1 MFENVLGTLS
11 KHKKMRWSGVWFLTL
26 HLRSGGAL
34 FARRPVQNTH
44 IRSTTGFISSSVIGI
59 KGEERLER
67 EISRYEEEDQDL
79 EDHHALWDSVIRV
92 YCTHNE
98 PDYLMPWQRSRQYSS
113 TSSGFVV
120 RIEGVGLRI
129 MTNAHAVE
137 YGSIIQV
144 RRRGDDYKYEALV
157 EAFGNECDLAILRV
171 LDEAAES
178 NSDNRCSDY
187 YSEESQEGYGID
199 DRDDDF
205 QRDNF
210 FAGLQELTF
219 GSLPELQDEVDVLG
233 YPVGGESMSVTS
245 GVVSRVEMQ
254 QYSQGGNSLL
264 ALQIDAAINPGNSGG
279 PVVNMDR
286 EVVGVA
292 FQSLNGEEVENIGYV
307 VPVTV
312 VEHFLEDIRRN
323 NGRYTGFCALG
334 IHYCTLEN
342 ESFRR
347 FLGMAADGCWSGG
360 SEGAGAEA
368 KRAASGPQPRKNART
383 LTGVLV
389 KRTQS
394 GASAR
399 GRLRAGDVL
408 LSVDGIPVA
417 NDGTIPFRRG
427 ERVAVSQYISTRFA
441 GDTVVCRVLRGS
453 AGQLAG
459 GGVGASEC
467 EGNQDEDED
476 EPKAIIDVPVQM
488 GVANALVPYH
498 WKNGLPPYL
507 IVGGLVFSALSVPYL
522 EAEGAYTDAVTDDVA
537 HLMTLAAFPGTGNL
551 DEAQGTAVSAAP
563 QNDAPK
569 DAQVVVLTQVLAH
582 RSNLG
587 YEQLSNLH
595 LHSFNGV
602 PVTSLAHLD
611 TLIRATCEGR
621 SPING
626 QQHAHKREREARA
639 RHMRFEFLP
648 AEKLIVLEVQA
659 AQAATEAVCEENS
672 IPSPLR
678 LLSIP
683 KCG

>member
-1 MFENVLGTLS
+1 M
-11 KHKKMRWSGVWFLTL
+11 
-26 HLRSGGAL
+26 LRPGQGRGKREDTDGG
-34 FARRPVQNTH
+34 
-44 IRSTTGFISSSVIGI
+44 
-59 KGEERLER
+59 
-67 EISRYEEEDQDL
+67 
-79 EDHHALWDSVIRV
+79 
-92 YCTHNE
+92 
-98 PDYLMPWQRSRQYSS
+98 
-113 TSSGFVV
+113 
-120 RIEGVGLRI
+120 
-129 MTNAHAVE
+129 
-137 YGSIIQV
+137 
-144 RRRGDDYKYEALV
+144 
-157 EAFGNECDLAILRV
+157 
-171 LDEAAES
+171 
-178 NSDNRCSDY
+178 
-187 YSEESQEGYGID
+187 
-199 DRDDDF
+199 
-205 QRDNF
+205 
-210 FAGLQELTF
+210 
-219 GSLPELQDEVDVLG
+219 
-233 YPVGGESMSVTS
+233 
-245 GVVSRVEMQ
+245 
-254 QYSQGGNSLL
+254 
-264 ALQIDAAINPGNSGG
+264 
-279 PVVNMDR
+279 
-286 EVVGVA
+286 
-292 FQSLNGEEVENIGYV
+292 
-307 VPVTV
+307 
-312 VEHFLEDIRRN
+312 
-323 NGRYTGFCALG
+323 
-334 IHYCTLEN
+334 
-342 ESFRR
+342 
-347 FLGMAADGCWSGG
+347 
-360 SEGAGAEA
+360 
-368 KRAASGPQPRKNART
+368 
-383 LTGVLV
+383 LV
-389 KRTQS
+389 KERS
-394 GASAR
+394 PCIRA

-427 ERVAVSQYISTRFA
+427 ERVAVSRTYRRVSRATPS
-441 GDTVVCRVLRGS
+441 CRVCGF

-537 HLMTLAAFPGTGNL
+537 HLMTLAAFPGTGNIG
-551 DEAQGTAVSAAP
+551 EAQGTAVLAAP

-602 PVTSLAHLD
+602 PVASLAHLD